1 MSATECVTTL
11 HTLSPKQLHA
21 VEVLTSGGS
30 HTAAAQAAGVNRV
43 TITRWANH
51 HPAFVAEMN
60 RGHLAALEDHRAN
73 VERVTGKA
81 MGVIEQAIDAGD
93 VAAAFRWY
101 QLNAQHPHRV
111 VGATDSRQVVE
122 AKRAAMPSALL
133 ADLMNDPNTEVAE
146 RVIAQRLELQT

>member
-1 MSATECVTTL
+1 MATQRDDSL
-11 HTLSPKQLHA
+11 HTLTPKQLHA
-21 VEVLTSGGS
+21 VEVLASGGS
-30 HTAAAQAAGVNRV
+30 HTTAAQAAGVNRV

-60 RGHLAALEDHRAN
+60 RGYLVALEGHRAT

-81 MGVIEQAIDAGD
+81 MGVIEQAIDGGD

-122 AKRAAMPSALL
+122 ANRATMPSERF
-133 ADLMNDPNTEVAE
+133 ADLMNDPSTEEAE